1 MKAMNP
7 KTIILIAGPTAA
19 GKTDLAIWL
28 AQHLD
33 TSIISAD
40 SRQCFREMTI
50 GTAKPS
56 QEELQKV
63 QHYFINSHSITQEV
77 NAAIFEK
84 LGLDYAE
91 EIFEKKEVAIL
102 CGGTGLYIKAFLE
115 GMDEIPPVA
124 KDIRKQI
131 AKKYAEK
138 GLPWLQQKL
147 KQKDPEGFQ
156 KIAQQNPQRLMRALE
171 VWEATGQS
179 IRDFQTGEKKSR
191 DFNVIKIGLELP
203 KEDLWKNIDH
213 RTDKMIENGLVEEVQ
228 RLLPYKSLNA
238 LQTVGYKEV
247 FDHLEG
253 RISWK
258 EAIQAI
264 KIHTRQYAK
273 RQMTWFKKDKE
284 ITWFHPLKRQE
295 ILTFLSKIKPEI

>member
-1 MKAMNP
+1 MNT

-28 AQHLD
+28 AQHFN
-33 TSIISAD
+33 TSVISAD

-56 QEELQKV
+56 PEELQKV
-63 QHYFINSHSITQEV
+63 QHYFINSHSITREV

-91 EIFEKKEVAIL
+91 EIFKKKEVALL
-102 CGGTGLYIKAFLE
+102 CGGTGLYIKAFCE
-115 GMDEIPPVA
+115 GLDDIPDVNE
-124 KDIRKQI
+124 KIREKILWQY
-131 AKKYAEK
+131 KKH
-138 GLPWLQQKL
+138 GLPWLQEEL
-147 KQKDPEGFQ
+147 SQKDPEGF
-156 KIAQQNPQRLMRALE
+156 KKTAQQNPRRLMRALE
-171 VWEATGQS
+171 VYEATGRS
-179 IRDFQTGEKKSR
+179 IFDFKTGEKKKR
-191 DFNVIKIGLELP
+191 DFNLIRIGLELP
-203 KEDLWKNIDH
+203 KEDLWKNIEH

-253 RISWK
+253 KISWK